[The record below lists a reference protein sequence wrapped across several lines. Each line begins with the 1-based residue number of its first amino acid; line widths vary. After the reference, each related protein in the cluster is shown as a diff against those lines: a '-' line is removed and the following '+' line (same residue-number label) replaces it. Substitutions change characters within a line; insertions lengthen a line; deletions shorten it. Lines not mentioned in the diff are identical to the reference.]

1 MPQAI
6 IVGGPNGAGKS
17 TLAYEY
23 VEVYGYTYLSADEI
37 AARLRPDEP
46 SAARI
51 EAGKQ
56 FFVRLRDLIAEG
68 RDFIVEST
76 LAGEGFR
83 RILDRLARAGY
94 TTHIAFVFLDSPAL
108 CIRRVAQRVQAGG
121 HDVPTDDI
129 VRRYTRS
136 KANFWTIYRFQVD
149 GWFLVYNAGEQFQEV
164 ATGSRGVFEVSDEDR
179 FTLFL
184 SDIDGAA

>member
-1 MPQAI
+1 MPHAL

-37 AARLRPDEP
+37 AVRLRPDEP

-51 EAGKQ
+51 EAGKR
-56 FFVRLRDLIAEG
+56 FFVRLRDLIVEG

-94 TTHIAFVFLDSPAL
+94 TTYIAFVFLDSPVL
-108 CIRRVAQRVQAGG
+108 CIRRVAQRVRAGG
-121 HDVPTDDI
+121 HDVPTADI

-136 KANFWTIYRFQVD
+136 KANFRTTYRFQVD
-149 GWFLVYNAGEQFQEV
+149 RWHLFYNAGEQFQRV
-164 ATGSRGVFEVSDEDR
+164 ATGERDAVDVLDEHR
-179 FTLFL
+179 FALFL